1 MFSARY
7 VDTTVERARW
17 RFTANY
23 RVFDRL
29 QIGVEFNATVAEI
42 NPLATLFIITESKG
56 RPGLFLGTSS
66 DRIGSPE
73 GTQAYYA
80 TASKS
85 IPESGTT
92 GYFSL
97 NYSEW
102 DEGFNLPFGAA
113 QEIGRGFAARYMYD
127 GQRSHALLDYY
138 RDNVG
143 VSLMWVWLET
153 FGVALHGGF

>member
-1 MFSARY
+1 
-7 VDTTVERARW
+7 
-17 RFTANY
+17 
-23 RVFDRL
+23 L
-29 QIGVEFNATVAEI
+29 GVEFNAVVEEV
-42 NPLATLFIITESKG
+42 NVLATWFPITETER
-56 RPGLFLGTSS
+56 RPALLFGTSS

-80 TASKS
+80 TASKR
-85 IPESGTT
+85 IPGLETSA
-92 GYFSL
+92 YLSL

-102 DEGFNLPFGAA
+102 DEGLNVPFGAA

-143 VSLMWVWLET
+143 VSLIWVWLEE

>member
-7 VDTTVERARW
+7 VDTDVERARW

-23 RVFDRL
+23 RVLERL
-29 QIGVEFNATVAEI
+29 QLGVEFNAVLGEF
-42 NPLATLFIITESKG
+42 NPLATLFVITETER
-56 RPGLFLGTSS
+56 RPALFLGTSS

-80 TASKS
+80 TASKVV
-85 IPESGTT
+85 PGLGTSA
-92 GYFSL
+92 YLSL

-102 DEGFNLPFGAA
+102 DDGFNAPFGAA
-113 QEIGRGFAARYMYD
+113 KEIGRGFAARYMYD

-138 RDNVG
+138 RENVG
-143 VSLMWVWLET
+143 ISLMWVWLEK